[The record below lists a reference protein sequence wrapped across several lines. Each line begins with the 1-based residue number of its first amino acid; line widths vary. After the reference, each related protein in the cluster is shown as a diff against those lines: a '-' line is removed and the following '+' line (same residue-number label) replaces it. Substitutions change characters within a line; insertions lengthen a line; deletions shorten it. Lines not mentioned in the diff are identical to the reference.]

1 MTKFVSYNV
10 PLKWKLT
17 FHSNKLQSIISDLDT
32 DVLFAQSGNYNNHDD
47 EEAINFNT
55 IMTSVAITAKN
66 LTENIRSL
74 LWSVLINYSDM
85 IDQFAKHAFFDFW
98 YLKKRTIIYWNSLP
112 GQHGQ
117 TDRVKFDISN
127 IKTSHVSKV
136 HFFQKIFFVKV
147 WRVYNV
153 GVIKETIT

>member
-1 MTKFVSYNV
+1 MHPVLAICSTLESIWLVKMQ
-10 PLKWKLT
+10 
-17 FHSNKLQSIISDLDT
+17 NKLLSYIPLSFLLRLDSEWSAIILPIRIGIFGSLIIS
-32 DVLFAQSGNYNNHDD
+32 NYNSFKD
-47 EEAINFNT
+47 
-55 IMTSVAITAKN
+55 
-66 LTENIRSL
+66 TENIRSL
-74 LWSVLINYSDM
+74 LWFVLINYSDM

-127 IKTSHVSKV
+127 IKTSHMPKV